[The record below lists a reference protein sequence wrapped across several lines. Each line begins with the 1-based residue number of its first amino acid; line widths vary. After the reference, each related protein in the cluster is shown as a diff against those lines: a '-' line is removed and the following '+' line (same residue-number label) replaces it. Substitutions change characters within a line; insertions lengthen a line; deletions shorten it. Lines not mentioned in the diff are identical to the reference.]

1 MSAIMSFYLI
11 LTTILVVVDQLTKYL
26 TVQNIDLY
34 EVIEIIPNV
43 LSFTYIQNTGA
54 AWSILEGKMWFFYI
68 VTIIVIAFLLYY
80 LYTEAKTNKILG
92 IILSVVLAGTIG
104 NFIDRLV
111 FQYVID
117 MIKVDFI
124 NFPIFNVAD
133 MLLTVGVGVLI
144 IFTFYEERNTTN
156 KIGDK

>member
-1 MSAIMSFYLI
+1 MSFYLI

-26 TVQNIDLY
+26 TVQNIDLH

-43 LSFTYIQNTGA
+43 LSLTYIQNTGA

-80 LYTEAKTNKILG
+80 LYTEAKTNKVLG

-156 KIGDK
+156 KIGEK

>member
-1 MSAIMSFYLI
+1 MIFYLI

-26 TVQNIDLY
+26 TVQTIDLH

-43 LSFTYIQNTGA
+43 LSFTYIQNSGA

-80 LYTEAKTNKILG
+80 LYTEAKTDKILG
-92 IILSVVLAGTIG
+92 IILSIVLAGTIG

-117 MIKVDFI
+117 MIKLDFI

-133 MLLTVGVGVLI
+133 ILLTVGVGVLI

-156 KIGDK
+156 KIGEK

>member
-1 MSAIMSFYLI
+1 MSFYLI

-26 TVQNIDLY
+26 TVQTIDLH

-43 LSFTYIQNTGA
+43 LSFTYIQNSGA

-80 LYTEAKTNKILG
+80 LYTEAKTDKILG
-92 IILSVVLAGTIG
+92 IILSIVLAGTIG

-117 MIKVDFI
+117 MIKLDFI

-133 MLLTVGVGVLI
+133 ILLTVGVGVLI

-156 KIGDK
+156 KIGEK